1 MKNLNTINNKIII
14 IGHRGAN
21 NIAPENTIKAF
32 KKAIELQADCIEFDI
47 LETKDGEI
55 VVCHDEEISR
65 LTGHHGFI
73 RELTLEELKT
83 FDFGEGEKILTFE
96 ELIELTK
103 GKINLNSEVI
113 VKGIAKKVVD
123 ITKKYGIIDS
133 ILVSSFK
140 HQELLEFQK
149 INPTIKL
156 AYLENNNYKSSS
168 TWKEKEQWIRFCIDH
183 NFYAINPFYPLV
195 DQQFVDFAHN
205 NGIKVFPYAVES
217 APAMK
222 KLIKYGVDG
231 IITDDILKAKTV
243 LSKRKGFNPIN

>member
-1 MKNLNTINNKIII
+1 MLIF
-14 IGHRGAN
+14 GHRGASN
-21 NIAPENTIKAF
+21 LAPENTTKAF
-32 KKAIELQADCIEFDI
+32 RKAIELQADFIEFDI
-47 LETKDGEI
+47 LETKDGRI

-73 RELTLEELKT
+73 RELTLEQLKT

-103 GKINLNSEVI
+103 GKINLNSEVL
-113 VKGIAKKVVD
+113 VKGIANKV
-123 ITKKYGIIDS
+123 IEIIKKYSIIDS

-149 INPTIKL
+149 IDPNIKL
-156 AYLENNNYKSSS
+156 AYLENNNYKNSC
-168 TWKEKEQWIRFCIDH
+168 TWKEKEKWIQFCIDN

-195 DQQFVDFAHN
+195 EQKLVDFAHN
-205 NGIKVFPYAVES
+205 NNIKVFPYAVES
-217 APAMK
+217 KPAMR

-243 LSKRKGFNPIN
+243 LLKENKFNQ